1 MHNVLMHMRDLIIFR
16 ADDFWCKCHSFG
28 TARRYQNTQYEHI
41 LKLNKPG
48 STLKLASKPNLW
60 PCYRSSILFTRY
72 GFVAYLSQIVMST
85 LSVFFFFTYKVNLVR
100 FQKCERYKT
109 FSSTYTDVLQLC
121 EFANYTVCSIRIC
134 SIHSLFNTHFFRGVD
149 PHQPNWMAL
158 TPNLLPSNFSWVRAV
173 TFPQVTCSN
182 LDEV

>member
-60 PCYRSSILFTRY
+60 PCYRSSFLFTRY

-85 LSVFFFFTYKVNLVR
+85 LSVFFFSLKKLIWFVFKNVKGIKHLVALTLMSCNCASLLIT
-100 FQKCERYKT
+100 QC
-109 FSSTYTDVLQLC
+109 VQ
-121 EFANYTVCSIRIC
+121 YTVCSIHMRVC
-134 SIHSLFNTHFFRGVD
+134 SIHISFAVWTHTNQTEWRW
-149 PHQPNWMAL
+149 HQIY
-158 TPNLLPSNFSWVRAV
+158 
-173 TFPQVTCSN
+173 FPLNVIRPLMC
-182 LDEV
+182 